1 MDCGEQDEVSMSET
15 ISELSQY
22 SEWQDSQESPGRK
35 RKAALNDFLAAVDIS
50 PIKKTLVVDFDL
62 ASERTKHDYI
72 KKAKQIMHT
81 VLEILVPEQE
91 GKLENMLYSV
101 PDTDKMLDSISS
113 AYSSIASWGAQR
125 QILSLLVQDNS
136 YNDLKKHIPELTR
149 YKYSAARKHA
159 AAYGVAT
166 PVPDKKQVREKVS
179 KDQLEHFLD
188 FIMSPAIMTD
198 APFGECTYKI
208 SSGETLHVPK
218 MILNSVRTR
227 TVTLYMQ
234 YCKET
239 DYCET
244 LSERTYMRLLEAIA
258 PSVRKSMRG
267 IDNFSA
273 DGCQAFENLKTVVMT
288 IGQTGKGKDWTDKV
302 NDKLTRGKQYLKL
315 HYKVHISVEMHVVNV
330 KVTYR

>member
-91 GKLENMLYSV
+91 GKLGNMLYSV

-113 AYSSIASWGAQR
+113 AYSSIESWGAQR

-166 PVPDKKQVREKVS
+166 PVPDKKNKCEK
-179 KDQLEHFLD
+179 KFQ
-188 FIMSPAIMTD
+188 
-198 APFGECTYKI
+198 KI
-208 SSGETLHVPK
+208 
-218 MILNSVRTR
+218 NW
-227 TVTLYMQ
+227 
-234 YCKET
+234 
-239 DYCET
+239 
-244 LSERTYMRLLEAIA
+244 
-258 PSVRKSMRG
+258 
-267 IDNFSA
+267 N
-273 DGCQAFENLKTVVMT
+273 
-288 IGQTGKGKDWTDKV
+288 
-302 NDKLTRGKQYLKL
+302 
-315 HYKVHISVEMHVVNV
+315 ISWIS
-330 KVTYR
+330 

>member
-136 YNDLKKHIPELTR
+136 YNDLKKT
-149 YKYSAARKHA
+149 YS
-159 AAYGVAT
+159 
-166 PVPDKKQVREKVS
+166 
-179 KDQLEHFLD
+179 
-188 FIMSPAIMTD
+188 
-198 APFGECTYKI
+198 
-208 SSGETLHVPK
+208 
-218 MILNSVRTR
+218 
-227 TVTLYMQ
+227 
-234 YCKET
+234 
-239 DYCET
+239 
-244 LSERTYMRLLEAIA
+244 
-258 PSVRKSMRG
+258 
-267 IDNFSA
+267 
-273 DGCQAFENLKTVVMT
+273 
-288 IGQTGKGKDWTDKV
+288 
-302 NDKLTRGKQYLKL
+302 
-315 HYKVHISVEMHVVNV
+315 
-330 KVTYR
+330 